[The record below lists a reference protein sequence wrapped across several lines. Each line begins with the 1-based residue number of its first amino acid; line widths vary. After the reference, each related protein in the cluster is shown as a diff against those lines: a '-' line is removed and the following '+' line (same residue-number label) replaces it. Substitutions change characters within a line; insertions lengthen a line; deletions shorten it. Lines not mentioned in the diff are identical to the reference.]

1 MNRNHRA
8 QGQGG
13 FTLLELLVSMAI
25 LAFMMVIAWSTI
37 SSTANTKVHT
47 QEVSERTHELR
58 VAMAMMV
65 RDFGHAYLS
74 ANEDQNRTERRTMF
88 VGQPKGDVDELRFS
102 TMGHRLMWADTDES
116 EQTLIAYYE
125 AEDRE
130 DSSKTNLIRHESR
143 RLSNE
148 QWEREPAD
156 KEVLLRD
163 ITKVKFEYFE
173 WRDEEW
179 KERWNSTQA
188 DAEAGRLPT
197 RVKITV
203 TAKLPSG
210 NDITLTTQAR
220 INLQEELRFFAN

>member
-1 MNRNHRA
+1 MTAARRE
-8 QGQGG
+8 QGG

-37 SSTANTKVHT
+37 SSTANAKVHT
-47 QEVSERTHELR
+47 QVISERTHELR

-74 ANEDQNRTERRTMF
+74 ANEDQNRSERRTMF
-88 VGQPKGDVDELRFS
+88 IGEQKGNVDEVRFS
-102 TMGHRLMWADTDES
+102 TMGHRVMWADADES
-116 EQTLIAYYE
+116 EQTLIAYFE
-125 AEDRE
+125 ASDRDE
-130 DSSKTNLIRHESR
+130 PGKTNLVRHESR

-148 QWEREPAD
+148 PWEREPAD
-156 KEVLLRD
+156 REVLLRD
-163 ITKVKFEYFE
+163 VAKVKFEYFD
-173 WRDEEW
+173 WRDNSW

-203 TAKLPSG
+203 VVHMPSG
-210 NDITLTTQAR
+210 NDMTLTTQAR
-220 INLQEELRFFAN
+220 INIEEELRFFAN